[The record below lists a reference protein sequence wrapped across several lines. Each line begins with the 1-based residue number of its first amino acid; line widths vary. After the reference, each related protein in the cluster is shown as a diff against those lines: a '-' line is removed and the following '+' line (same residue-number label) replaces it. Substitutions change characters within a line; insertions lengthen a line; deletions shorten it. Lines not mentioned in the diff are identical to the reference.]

1 MEASSP
7 DNLIQSFDFD
17 TYAVIDPE
25 DYSISIDVMAFEEVT
40 EIEEYT
46 FKLRGRSTVLRYKRM
61 C

>member
-25 DYSISIDVMAFEEVT
+25 DYSISIDVMAFSIV
-40 EIEEYT
+40 EIQLMRKDVVE
-46 FKLRGRSTVLRYKRM
+46 S
-61 C
+61 